1 MEGIK
6 LMTTLQKTFA
16 LLLGVVVLVL
26 IYFLSPILAPFLA
39 GIIIAYLGDPLVD
52 KLEEIRVHRAIGV
65 LLVFLA
71 FGAVLG
77 TAMLVILPLM
87 IRELADLIRSLPVFL
102 AWLQET
108 VSPWLVTRFGIDPF
122 DVKLDNVANGAM
134 ENWQKTGG
142 IVGAVLA
149 RVTRSGFA
157 FLGSMGV
164 VALTPVVAFYMMR
177 DWDLIVERILGMV
190 PRDMESGFIRLSKE
204 CDEVLGSFLRGQLLI
219 MFLLGVVYAIGLYAV
234 GLDLAILIGMLAGL
248 ASIVPYL
255 GFFVG
260 IIAAAIAAMF
270 QFQDPVYLGYVGIVF
285 LIGQALEGWV
295 LTPWLVGDKIGL
307 HPVAVIFA
315 VLAGGQLFGF
325 VGILLALP
333 LAAVVM
339 VFVRY
344 LHKRYLVSEYYD
356 TGDQDLKVETV
367 VKVAEE

>member
-1 MEGIK
+1 
-6 LMTTLQKTFA
+6 MTTLQKTFV
-16 LLLGVVVLVL
+16 LLLCVVVLAL
-26 IYFLSPILAPFLA
+26 IYFLNPILAPFLA

-71 FGAVLG
+71 FVAVLCAA
-77 TAMLVILPLM
+77 TLVILPLM
-87 IRELADLIRSLPVFL
+87 VRELTDLIGNIPLFL

-108 VSPWLVTRFGIDPF
+108 ASPSLVARFGIDPF
-122 DVKLDNVANGAM
+122 AVNLDNLASGVMG
-134 ENWQKTGG
+134 NWQKTGG
-142 IVGAVLA
+142 VFGAVLA
-149 RVTRSGFA
+149 RVTQSGFA
-157 FLGSMGV
+157 FLGALGV
-164 VALTPVVAFYMMR
+164 VGLTPVVAFYMMR
-177 DWDLIVERILGMV
+177 DWDLIMARILDMV
-190 PRDMESGFIRLSKE
+190 PRDLEPGFSRLCKE
-204 CDEVLGSFLRGQLLI
+204 CDEVLGAFLRGQLLI
-219 MFLLGVVYAIGLYAV
+219 MFLLGVVYSIGLYAV

-260 IIAAAIAAMF
+260 IVAASIAAMF
-270 QFQDPVYLGYVGIVF
+270 QFQDPVYLGYIGIVF

-295 LTPWLVGDKIGL
+295 LTPWLVGEKIGL

-344 LHKRYLVSEYYD
+344 LHKSYLGSEYYD
-356 TGDQDLKVETV
+356 TGDPEVVVE
-367 VKVAEE
+367 KE

>member
-1 MEGIK
+1 
-6 LMTTLQKTFA
+6 MTTLQKTFA
-16 LLLGVVVLVL
+16 LLLSVVVLIL
-26 IYFLSPILAPFLA
+26 IYFLSPVLAPFLA

-52 KLEEIRVHRAIGV
+52 KLEEVRVHRTIGV

-71 FGAVLG
+71 FAAVLG
-77 TAMLVILPLM
+77 TATLVILPLM
-87 IRELADLIRSLPVFL
+87 ARELAELIRSLPTFL

-122 DVKLDNVANGAM
+122 DVKLDNVASGVM

-142 IVGAVLA
+142 LVGVALA
-149 RVTRSGFA
+149 RVTQSGFA
-157 FLGSMGV
+157 FLASLGV

-177 DWDLIVERILGMV
+177 DWDLIVERIVGMV
-190 PRDMESGFIRLSKE
+190 PRDMVPGFVRLCGE
-204 CDEVLGSFLRGQLLI
+204 CDEVLGAFLRGQLLI

-234 GLDLAILIGMLAGL
+234 GLDLAILIGMMAGL

-325 VGILLALP
+325 VGVLLALP

-344 LHKRYLVSEYYD
+344 LHGRYLVSEYYG
-356 TGDQDLKVETV
+356 TGEQESNEETV
-367 VKVAEE
+367 VKVAE

>member
-1 MEGIK
+1 
-6 LMTTLQKTFA
+6 MTILQKTFV
-16 LLLGVVVLVL
+16 LLLIVVVLVL
-26 IYFLSPILAPFLA
+26 VYFLNSILAPFLS

-52 KLEEIRVHRAIGV
+52 KLEGVRVHRAIGV

-71 FGAVLG
+71 FGALLG
-77 TAMLVILPLM
+77 AGMLVILPLM
-87 IRELADLIRSLPVFL
+87 IRELADLIGNIPLFL
-102 AWLQET
+102 AWLQEAA
-108 VSPWLVTRFGIDPF
+108 SPWLVTRFGIDPF
-122 DVKLDNVANGAM
+122 DVNLNSLANGVM
-134 ENWQKTGG
+134 GNWQKTGG

-149 RVTRSGFA
+149 RVTQSGFA
-157 FLGSMGV
+157 FLGALGV
-164 VALTPVVAFYMMR
+164 VGLTPVVAFYMMR
-177 DWDLIVERILGMV
+177 DWDLIMVRILDIV
-190 PRDMESGFIRLSKE
+190 PRDMESSFIRLSKE
-204 CDEVLGSFLRGQLLI
+204 CDEVLGAFLRGQLLI
-219 MFLLGVVYAIGLYAV
+219 MLLLGFVYAIGLYAV

-260 IIAAAIAAMF
+260 IVAASIAAMF

-344 LHKRYLVSEYYD
+344 LHKSYLGSEYYG
-356 TGDQDLKVETV
+356 TTDQNLEAAKE
-367 VKVAEE
+367 

>member
-1 MEGIK
+1 M
-6 LMTTLQKTFA
+6 LC
-16 LLLGVVVLVL
+16 VVALVL
-26 IYFLSPILAPFLA
+26 IYFLNPILAPFLA

-52 KLEEIRVHRAIGV
+52 KLEEVRIHRSIGV

-71 FGAVLG
+71 FAAVIGAA
-77 TAMLVILPLM
+77 TLVILPLM
-87 IRELADLIRSLPVFL
+87 VRELADLVGSIPSFL

-108 VSPWLVTRFGIDPF
+108 ASPWLVTRFGIDPF
-122 DVKLDNVANGAM
+122 DVNLDNVANRVMGS
-134 ENWQKTGG
+134 WQKTGG

-149 RVTRSGFA
+149 RVTQSGFA
-157 FLGSMGV
+157 FLGFLGV
-164 VALTPVVAFYMMR
+164 LGLTPVVAFYMMR
-177 DWDLIVERILGMV
+177 DWDLVMARIVAMV
-190 PRDMESGFIRLSKE
+190 PRDMEPSFIRLCKE
-204 CDEVLGSFLRGQLLI
+204 CDEVLGAFLRGQLLI

-234 GLDLAILIGMLAGL
+234 GLELAILIGMLAGL

-260 IIAAAIAAMF
+260 IIAATVAAMF
-270 QFQDPVYLGYVGIVF
+270 QFQDPVYLVYVGIVF

-344 LHKRYLVSEYYD
+344 LYTRYLGSEYYGARD
-356 TGDQDLKVETV
+356 GTRDGTRDQDVMVETKETKETVETV
-367 VKVAEE
+367 IKE

>member
-1 MEGIK
+1 MEGIN

-16 LLLGVVVLVL
+16 LLLFVVVLVL
-26 IYFLSPILAPFLA
+26 IYFLNPILAPFLA
-39 GIIIAYLGDPLVD
+39 GMIIAYLGDPLVD
-52 KLEEIRVHRAIGV
+52 RLEEVRVHRAVGV

-77 TAMLVILPLM
+77 AAILVILPM
-87 IRELADLIRSLPVFL
+87 MVRELADLIRNIPTFL

-108 VSPWLVTRFGIDPF
+108 ASPWLVTRFGIDPF
-122 DVKLDNVANGAM
+122 DVKLDTVANGVM
-134 ENWQKTGG
+134 ENWQETGG
-142 IVGAVLA
+142 IVGTVLA
-149 RVTRSGFA
+149 RVTQSGFA
-157 FLGSMGV
+157 FLGALGV
-164 VALTPVVAFYMMR
+164 VGLTPVVAFYMMR
-177 DWDLIVERILGMV
+177 DWDLIMERILEMV
-190 PRDMESGFIRLSKE
+190 PRDMEATCIHLSRE
-204 CDEVLGSFLRGQLLI
+204 CDEVLGAFLRGQLLI
-219 MFLLGVVYAIGLYAV
+219 MFLLGTVYAIGLYAV

-270 QFQDPVYLGYVGIVF
+270 QFQDPIYLGYVGIVF

-339 VFVRY
+339 VFLRH
-344 LHKRYLVSEYYD
+344 LHKRYIGSQYY
-356 TGDQDLKVETV
+356 GISDQGLKDP
-367 VKVAEE
+367 KVAQE